1 MINYREQANKY
12 RPGKITTLLIGEAPP
27 PNGKKYFYLPVVLKN
42 GRIIEKDA
50 SLPATIFHHYFGK
63 RPYSKAEYEIFLN
76 KLKNAGIILVDIIDE
91 PLRIRDRKSKS
102 GFNDKNLKYLI
113 SQIQY
118 LREKIENLRIDIE
131 EGKIIFLLARSKYK
145 KELKAEFPKSQFIR
159 WKDFRMNVNLIHYEI
174 EQE

>member
-1 MINYREQANKY
+1 MIDYRGQANKY
-12 RPGKITTLLIGEAPP
+12 RPIKIITLLIGEAPP
-27 PNGKKYFYLPVVLKN
+27 PSGSRYFYLPVDMKN
-42 GRIIEKDA
+42 TRVIEKDT
-50 SLPATIFHHYFGK
+50 SLPATIFNYYFGK
-63 RPYSKAEYEIFLN
+63 RPYSKAEYEVFLN
-76 KLKNAGIILVDIIDE
+76 KLKDGEIFLIDIIDK

-118 LREKIENLRIDIE
+118 LKEKIENLGIDIE
-131 EGKIIFLLARSKYK
+131 DGKIIFLLAGSKYK

-159 WKDFRMNVNLIHYEI
+159 WKDFRMNVDLIQYEI